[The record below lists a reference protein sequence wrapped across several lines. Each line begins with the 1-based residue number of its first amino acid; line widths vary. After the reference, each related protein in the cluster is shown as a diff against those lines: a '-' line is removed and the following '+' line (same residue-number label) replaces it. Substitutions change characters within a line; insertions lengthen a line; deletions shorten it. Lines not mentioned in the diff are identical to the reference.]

1 VHDQQ
6 AVGRAYRLGQKKH
19 VFVYRLG
26 TYGTYEETFFS
37 ENVFKLN
44 LSKRVIDKQNPGRF
58 GVSKNV
64 DISKYFKI
72 PKSDDTAVEIDKSL
86 FENKDQIL
94 DDLIEKSDSG
104 KGAKI
109 MELDLTETFHKDE
122 EETYLTAE
130 DTLAANA
137 EAEAEKQLREEG
149 KYIESA
155 IHAYS
160 QSRLATELPPEI
172 LQPPKGAMSRLDP
185 VSMGADE
192 LVLWSQYCRWR
203 RLSSQSLL

>member
-1 VHDQQ
+1 MHDQQ

-26 TYGTYEETFFS
+26 TYGTYEETFFT

-64 DISKYFKI
+64 DLSKYFQI
-72 PKSDDTAVEIDKSL
+72 PKPDNTAAEIDKSL

-94 DDLIEKSDSG
+94 DNLIERSDSG

-137 EAEAEKQLREEG
+137 EAEAEKRLREEG
-149 KYIESA
+149 KYIEPVNYTY
-155 IHAYS
+155 I
-160 QSRLATELPPEI
+160 QSRLATELFPESY
-172 LQPPKGAMSRLDP
+172 QPPKGIMNRLVP
-185 VSMGADE
+185 I
-192 LVLWSQYCRWR
+192 LVVLMN
-203 RLSSQSLL
+203 

>member
-1 VHDQQ
+1 MHDQQ

-26 TYGTYEETFFS
+26 TYSTYEETFFT

-58 GVSKNV
+58 GVSKNL
-64 DISKYFKI
+64 DLSKYFKI

-94 DDLIEKSDSG
+94 DNLIERSDSG

-109 MELDLTETFHKDE
+109 IELDLTETFHKDE

-149 KYIESA
+149 KYVESPT
-155 IHAYS
+155 Y
-160 QSRLATELPPEI
+160 SRLATELFPE
-172 LQPPKGAMSRLDP
+172 LYQPPKGVMNR
-185 VSMGADE
+185 
-192 LVLWSQYCRWR
+192 
-203 RLSSQSLL
+203 

>member
-1 VHDQQ
+1 M
-6 AVGRAYRLGQKKH
+6 
-19 VFVYRLG
+19 
-26 TYGTYEETFFS
+26 
-37 ENVFKLN
+37 
-44 LSKRVIDKQNPGRF
+44 
-58 GVSKNV
+58 
-64 DISKYFKI
+64 
-72 PKSDDTAVEIDKSL
+72 EIDKSL

-94 DDLIEKSDSG
+94 DNLIEKSDSG
-104 KGAKI
+104 RGPKI

-137 EAEAEKQLREEG
+137 EAEAEKRLREEG

-160 QSRLATELPPEI
+160 QSRSATELPPES
-172 LQPPKGAMSRLDP
+172 LQPPKGAMLQPPKGAMNRLDP

-192 LVLWSQYCRWR
+192 LVLWSQYCRGR
-203 RLSSQSLL
+203 RPSLL

>member
-1 VHDQQ
+1 MHDQQ

-26 TYGTYEETFFS
+26 TYGTYEETFFT

-58 GVSKNV
+58 GVSK
-64 DISKYFKI
+64 YFKI
-72 PKSDDTAVEIDKSL
+72 PRSDETAAEIDKSL
-86 FENKDQIL
+86 FEKKDQIL
-94 DDLIEKSDSG
+94 DNLMERSDSG

-137 EAEAEKQLREEG
+137 EAEAEKRLREEG
-149 KYIESA
+149 KYVEPIPYTST
-155 IHAYS
+155 H
-160 QSRLATELPPEI
+160 SRLATELFPESY
-172 LQPPKGAMSRLDP
+172 QPPTGMASMS
-185 VSMGADE
+185 VSFSSGTND
-192 LVLWSQYCRWR
+192 LVL
-203 RLSSQSLL
+203 